1 MGMFLNPLVPAAAY
15 KKIASSRFFVDK
27 SRLLEEI
34 IQSMDDNQKYICITR
49 PRRFGKTVMANM
61 IGAFFGKGADSR
73 DVFLGLRIAE
83 SKFFEKHLNQHD
95 VIYIDFSRVSKNC
108 SSYCEYIERIQD
120 GLYRDLAAAYPALD
134 ADSEEALWDTFQK
147 IFDRTGK
154 SFVFILDEWDA
165 LFHLPF
171 VSEKEKQEYLLFLK
185 NLFKDQIY
193 AELVYMTGVLPI
205 TKYSSGSELNMFL
218 EYDMATKIKYS
229 EYFGFLD
236 GEVDT
241 LYRTYRETTPQP
253 KITREDLHSWYDGYH
268 TAAGLRI
275 YNPRSVV
282 CALTDNQLA
291 NYWTNSG
298 PYDEIFYYIRG
309 NIDAVRDE

>member
-1 MGMFLNPLVPAAAY
+1 
-15 KKIASSRFFVDK
+15 
-27 SRLLEEI
+27 
-34 IQSMDDNQKYICITR
+34 MDDNQKYICITR

-73 DVFLGLRIAE
+73 DVFSGLRIAE

-95 VIYIDFSRVSKNC
+95 VIYIDCSRV
-108 SSYCEYIERIQD
+108 
-120 GLYRDLAAAYPALD
+120 
-134 ADSEEALWDTFQK
+134 
-147 IFDRTGK
+147 
-154 SFVFILDEWDA
+154 
-165 LFHLPF
+165 
-171 VSEKEKQEYLLFLK
+171 LK

-236 GEVDT
+236 CEVDT

-291 NYWTNSG
+291 NYWTSSG

-309 NIDAVRDE
+309 NIDAVRDDMALMTAGERTASRIRSYAAASMELKTREEIFSAMVVYGLLTYEGGYVFIPNKELMSQFQELLMTKDSLGYVHRLAEPLPGLLHRME

>member
-1 MGMFLNPLVPAAAY
+1 
-15 KKIASSRFFVDK
+15 
-27 SRLLEEI
+27 
-34 IQSMDDNQKYICITR
+34 
-49 PRRFGKTVMANM
+49 MANM

-73 DVFLGLRIAE
+73 DVFSGLRIAE

-95 VIYIDFSRVSKNC
+95 VIYIDCSRV
-108 SSYCEYIERIQD
+108 
-120 GLYRDLAAAYPALD
+120 
-134 ADSEEALWDTFQK
+134 
-147 IFDRTGK
+147 
-154 SFVFILDEWDA
+154 
-165 LFHLPF
+165 
-171 VSEKEKQEYLLFLK
+171 LK

-236 GEVDT
+236 CEVDT

-291 NYWTNSG
+291 NYWTSSG

-309 NIDAVRDE
+309 NIDAVRDDMALMTAGERTASRIRSYAAASMELKTREEIFSAMVVYGLLTYEDGYVFIPNKELMSQFQELLMTKDSLGYVHRLAEPLPGLLHRVE